1 MGRSAAWQAGA
12 CTLQVDAHA
21 YPGQENAFSHA
32 STTLRFYAST
42 LLHPYASTM
51 TTICRSTLLHASTL
65 LRFYKPGLVS
75 TSPGREGPRPSRGS
89 FLACSLLILYIFLLF
104 LFFLV
109 SPFSSFLFFLLLP
122 AGTQGPCK
130 AGKSLAMDN
139 LAVPASLCLLTSSY
153 DASSRV
159 AWHQVLAALP
169 SRYWQGTVYHRHLW
183 STACDENEWSIAAK
197 CHPSKTMEL
206 HVSSV
211 EAA

>member
-1 MGRSAAWQAGA
+1 MGRSAAWQAVLA
-12 CTLQVDAHA
+12 RCKLMHTLIRARKRIL
-21 YPGQENAFSHA
+21 HA

-51 TTICRSTLLHASTL
+51 TTIVEARFSTL
-65 LRFYKPGLVS
+65 LRFYAS
-75 TSPGREGPRPSRGS
+75 TNQAGVHSPGREGPRPSRGS

-169 SRYWQGTVYHRHLW
+169 SRSGKGRYTTDTYGLLRVTR
-183 STACDENEWSIAAK
+183 TNGR
-197 CHPSKTMEL
+197 
-206 HVSSV
+206 
-211 EAA
+211 